1 MSQDGSGI
9 SYGCPAGAPSKCRQ
23 RRSPRLAGH
32 PEYQILTGVA
42 VKQRI
47 FGWISVLIGVVLALA
62 TVEIVAIAWLYVE
75 DGRYTPAAEL
85 FERTQ
90 NTYVRDVTKGTGCRY
105 IDTLYPHPYVAFV
118 QHANPPCGIPWV
130 NNVGLFGP
138 DFPVVKRQD
147 YYVVMITGGSVASY
161 LGGNQKAPIPR
172 YLEEEL
178 NNRWVSPNG
187 KPWMVLDGADGAWK
201 EPQGFIIFSLYASA
215 VDAMVSLSGFNEQ
228 YYFQPGESLRLESP
242 ASNFMEVNPLA
253 ADENFG
259 DAAIGWVMGRLAGT
273 LALNPILG
281 QSHAAYMIIRGIEAV
296 AKGKDSFTSSK
307 RTTIPSLFALPK
319 DIQDNPERLF
329 DVQLGLYQ
337 KYLREAEAV
346 ARDNG
351 VKSAYFLQPVPAW
364 GKTLT
369 EQEKRVV
376 GNLSYGALYRRIVA
390 GMMTLR
396 ERGLPIYDLGD
407 IFQDEKGS
415 IYTDQIHYLSN
426 TDGVSPGN
434 RMMAAQIGA
443 LLAKTW
449 GLQPKS
455 REKE

>member
-1 MSQDGSGI
+1 
-9 SYGCPAGAPSKCRQ
+9 
-23 RRSPRLAGH
+23 
-32 PEYQILTGVA
+32 VA

-138 DFPVVKRQD
+138 DFPVVKRSD
-147 YYVVMITGGSVASY
+147 HYVVMITGGSVASY
-161 LGGNQKAPIPR
+161 LGGNQNAPIPR

-178 NNRWVSPNG
+178 NNRYASPNG

-201 EPQGFIIFSLYASA
+201 EPQPFILFSLYASS
-215 VDAMVSLSGFNEQ
+215 VDAMVNLSGFNEH
-228 YYFQPGESLRLESP
+228 YYFQPKEDQRLEGP
-242 ASNFMEVNPLA
+242 ASSFLEVNPFA

-273 LALNPILG
+273 LALNPVLG
-281 QSHAAYMIIRGIEAV
+281 QSHAAYMIIRGIETM
-296 AKGKDSFTSSK
+296 AKGQSSFKSSK
-307 RTTIPSLFALPK
+307 RTTIPGLFALP
-319 DIQDNPERLF
+319 QDVPDDPERLF
-329 DVQLGLYQ
+329 AIQLGLYQ
-337 KYLREAEAV
+337 KYFRMTEAV

-351 VKSAYFLQPVPAW
+351 VKSAFFLQPVPAW

-369 EQEKRVV
+369 EEEKRVV
-376 GNLSYGALYRRIVA
+376 GDLSYRAVYRRMVA
-390 GMMTLR
+390 GMMTLS

-407 IFQDEKGS
+407 IFANQKGT
-415 IYTDQIHYLSN
+415 IYADQIHYLSDN
-426 TDGVSPGN
+426 AGVSPGN
-434 RMMAAQIGA
+434 RLVAARIGE
-443 LLAKTW
+443 LLAQTW
-449 GLQPKS
+449 DLQRKP
-455 REKE
+455 

>member
-138 DFPVVKRQD
+138 DFPVVKRSD
-147 YYVVMITGGSVASY
+147 HYVVMITGGSVASY
-161 LGGNQKAPIPR
+161 LGGNQNAPIPR

-178 NNRWVSPNG
+178 NNRYASPNG

-215 VDAMVSLSGFNEQ
+215 VDAMINLSGFNEH
-228 YYFQPGESLRLESP
+228 YYFRLGEDQRLEGP

-253 ADENFG
+253 ADDNFG

-296 AKGKDSFTSSK
+296 AKGKDSFKSSK

-337 KYLREAEAV
+337 KYLRETEAV
-346 ARDNG
+346 AHDNG

-376 GNLSYGALYRRIVA
+376 GDLSYRDIYRRIVA
-390 GMMTLR
+390 GMMTLS

-407 IFQDEKGS
+407 IFKDQKGT
-415 IYTDQIHYLSN
+415 IYTDQIHYVSS
-426 TDGVSPGN
+426 TDGDSPGN
-434 RMMAAQIGA
+434 RMVAARIGA
-443 LLAKTW
+443 LLAETW
-449 GLQPKS
+449 GLQPKP
-455 REKE
+455 